1 MIHLIGPGGAGKST
15 IGRILADLIRC
26 PFHDLDRLFEER
38 QGDIDDF
45 IRLRDYAA
53 YARSNVETYQ
63 AIEPDSPAV
72 LALSS
77 GFMTYPENAH
87 PELQAIRRSIAT
99 QPSTFVLL
107 PSLDL
112 EECVTETV
120 HRQRERPLA
129 HHRSDRREEDVIR
142 QRFPVYMDLP
152 ARKVSTMGQ
161 AVDIAAEIVTLI
173 STL

>member
-15 IGRILADLIRC
+15 IGRIIADLIRC

-38 QGDIDDF
+38 DGDIDDF
-45 IRLRDYAA
+45 IRLRGYAA

-63 AIEPDSPAV
+63 AIEPGTLAV
-72 LALSS
+72 VALSS

-87 PELQAIRRSIAT
+87 PELQTIRRSIVT
-99 QPSTFVLL
+99 LPSTFVLL

-112 EECVTETV
+112 EECVTETIR
-120 HRQRERPLA
+120 RQRARPLA
-129 HHRSDRREEDVIR
+129 HHRSNRREEDVIR
-142 QRFPVYMDLP
+142 HRFPIYMDLP

-161 AVDIAAEIVTLI
+161 AVDIAAEVVTVI

>member
-45 IRLRDYAA
+45 
-53 YARSNVETYQ
+53 
-63 AIEPDSPAV
+63 
-72 LALSS
+72 
-77 GFMTYPENAH
+77 M
-87 PELQAIRRSIAT
+87 SIAT

-120 HRQRERPLA
+120 RRQRERPLA